1 MGDARYLNIRMLSIL
16 KFWPFV
22 EAAIQSPWSNVR
34 SICYGLVCSML
45 KVDLHDY
52 RSSYQQRIRNLYQ
65 PLLLALLSGKES
77 ESKAGGLNIL
87 GSICGL
93 SHDFSS
99 QESLGAMLGVFR
111 RNSEFISMPLWQQV
125 YDLQDDWDVTIRE
138 AAVVLTQ
145 LSAPR
150 ELVRHFEKAKQENIK
165 INLNRIINKHRGDWQ
180 LAHFEEPSRPALVSR
195 GSSACSY
202 ISLLDIQPGFSDT
215 RPEDSPHESP
225 PPPDTLFF
233 VDRYNE
239 S

>member
-77 ESKAGGLNIL
+77 ESEAGGLNIL

-125 YDLQDDWDVTIRE
+125 PNQNRATGVHYWICTMSKLHYYHYPCHNHAIVQDI
-138 AAVVLTQ
+138 
-145 LSAPR
+145 
-150 ELVRHFEKAKQENIK
+150 
-165 INLNRIINKHRGDWQ
+165 
-180 LAHFEEPSRPALVSR
+180 
-195 GSSACSY
+195 
-202 ISLLDIQPGFSDT
+202 
-215 RPEDSPHESP
+215 
-225 PPPDTLFF
+225 
-233 VDRYNE
+233 
-239 S
+239 